1 MEQESGTGKSGVS
14 CAADNTS
21 HLGHVSSATPN
32 PQKLC
37 VEAGWVILAS
47 LVIVEPKRF
56 QKEAV

>member
-1 MEQESGTGKSGVS
+1 MEQQLGTGKSGVS

-32 PQKLC
+32 PRKLC

-47 LVIVEPKRF
+47 PVIMEPKRF
-56 QKEAV
+56 QKEAE